1 MQFLDKSNELK
12 KNPLLVKLILFLTF
26 TLLLYLGA
34 DLLLHH
40 HQIGLTLNTATNNIL
55 GNEEEFLDPILFD
68 TLLERTHFNILSS
81 MMTLMTL
88 SVILIRLKPKNKQTL
103 IHLAFTTA
111 ILSHV
116 SLLLTLSYSLF
127 ITLWLGLFM
136 LWHLFA
142 FVMGFSIIW
151 SLKK

>member
-55 GNEEEFLDPILFD
+55 GNEDEFLEPILFD